1 VRFQRTATGELVIM
15 PPMGGETGNC
25 NGRLNQELF
34 NWTDA
39 DGTGIAFNSSTC
51 LKLPNGPD
59 RSHDAA

>member
-1 VRFQRTATGELVIM
+1 M